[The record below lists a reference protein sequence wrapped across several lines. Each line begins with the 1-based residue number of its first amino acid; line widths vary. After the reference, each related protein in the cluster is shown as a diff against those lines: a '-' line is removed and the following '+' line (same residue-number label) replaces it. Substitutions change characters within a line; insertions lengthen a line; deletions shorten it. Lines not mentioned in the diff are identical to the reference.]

1 VTPTEGFAPWYL
13 RFISAF
19 FGHTFAK
26 KTCLVK
32 RYHST
37 LKLVKFVSV
46 AFSCT
51 HMRAYGKVI
60 PIRTNHK
67 LEFSP
72 FKIFQISAI
81 FAGVPRLTLDGDSGA
96 VRLHPVY
103 AGP

>member
-1 VTPTEGFAPWYL
+1 
-13 RFISAF
+13 
-19 FGHTFAK
+19 
-26 KTCLVK
+26 
-32 RYHST
+32 
-37 LKLVKFVSV
+37 
-46 AFSCT
+46 
-51 HMRAYGKVI
+51 MRAYGKVI